1 MHYAVLDLTCCIG
14 SDLLYISVHVHAC
27 SLIVVKLLCLALEL
41 CSELP
46 PLSKVDRWCG
56 EPLKTIVLSTDLFMN
71 NKRGYPVLSRIHQAF
86 MEKVFKVIEW
96 LERFHG

>member
-1 MHYAVLDLTCCIG
+1 MYYAALN
-14 SDLLYISVHVHAC
+14 LYISVHMSNLNIFC
-27 SLIVVKLLCLALEL
+27 SALEL

-46 PLSKVDRWCG
+46 PLGKVDRWCG

-86 MEKVFKVIEW
+86 MEKVFKVSGVSFPH
-96 LERFHG
+96 R